1 MNNSRDFQW
10 KCLGF
15 RELNSH
21 QLHQILKMRQQ
32 IFIIEQKCIYEDID
46 EFDKVSQH
54 IQAIN
59 NGELL
64 AYSRVLPAGSLY
76 AEVSIGRVMVSKNHR
91 NRGLG
96 RKLMQKSHEWCE
108 SNYRHC
114 PIRLNAQYYLESF
127 YHSLHYQT
135 VSKPYDDEGVLHIEM
150 YRPGI
155 L

>member
-32 IFIIEQKCIYEDID
+32 IFIIEQKCIYDDID

-59 NGELL
+59 NG
-64 AYSRVLPAGSLY
+64 
-76 AEVSIGRVMVSKNHR
+76 MN
-91 NRGLG
+91 
-96 RKLMQKSHEWCE
+96 
-108 SNYRHC
+108 
-114 PIRLNAQYYLESF
+114 
-127 YHSLHYQT
+127 LH
-135 VSKPYDDEGVLHIEM
+135 KDFGE
-150 YRPGI
+150 
-155 L
+155 

>member
-1 MNNSRDFQW
+1 MNNSENFQW

-15 RELNSH
+15 RALNSY

-46 EFDKVSQH
+46 EFDIVSQH
-54 IQAIN
+54 IQALT
-59 NGELL
+59 NGKLL
-64 AYSRVLPAGSLY
+64 AYCRVLPAGSLY
-76 AEVSIGRVMVSKNHR
+76 EEVSIGRVIVSKNHR

-96 RKLMQKSHEWCE
+96 RKLMQKAHEWCE

-127 YHSLHYQT
+127 YHSLQYQT

-150 YRPGI
+150 YRRGS

>member
-1 MNNSRDFQW
+1 LNNSRDFQW

-46 EFDKVSQH
+46 EFDKVSHH

-59 NGELL
+59 NGKLL

-76 AEVSIGRVMVSKNHR
+76 AEVSIGRVMVSKTHR

-127 YHSLHYQT
+127 YHSFHYQT

>member
-1 MNNSRDFQW
+1 MY
-10 KCLGF
+10 K
-15 RELNSH
+15 
-21 QLHQILKMRQQ
+21 RQ
-32 IFIIEQKCIYEDID
+32 
-46 EFDKVSQH
+46 VSQH

-59 NGELL
+59 NGKLV
-64 AYSRVLPAGSLY
+64 AYCRVLPAGSLY
-76 AEVSIGRVMVSKNHR
+76 EEVSIGRVFVSKNLR

-96 RKLMQKSHEWCE
+96 RKLMQKAHEWCE
-108 SNYRHC
+108 SNYRHS

-150 YRPGI
+150 YRRGS